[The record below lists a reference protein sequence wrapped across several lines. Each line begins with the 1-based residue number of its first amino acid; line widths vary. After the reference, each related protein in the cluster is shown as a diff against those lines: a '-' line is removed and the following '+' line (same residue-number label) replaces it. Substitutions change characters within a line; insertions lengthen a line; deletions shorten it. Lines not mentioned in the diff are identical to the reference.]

1 MNKIKKIFLA
11 VSILFVFGLFAAPV
25 LAAPNINE
33 ITKKVAGVA
42 GYDESDTSETA
53 LSQRV
58 GGIVKIALSFVGT
71 LFLALTVYAGF
82 LWMTASGNED
92 QVKKA
97 TSILTMATVGL
108 IIVLAAYGV
117 TSFIVGR
124 ATSGMAQTTVSGGGS
139 DESNSESYINCGTV
153 NAACVNINE
162 NNGNPCNPPGIGS
175 KDPYSGNYRGWCG
188 VDAVCCEFKSTNN

>member
-11 VSILFVFGLFAAPV
+11 VSVLFVFGLFATPV
-25 LAAPNINE
+25 LATPDINE
-33 ITKKVAGVA
+33 LTGKVADVA
-42 GYDESDTSETA
+42 GYNKNDTSETA

-58 GGIVKIALSFVGT
+58 GGIIKVTLSFVGT
-71 LFLALTVYAGF
+71 MFLALTVYAGF

-117 TSFIVGR
+117 TSFIVSR
-124 ATSGMAQTTVSGGGS
+124 ATSEMGQTTVSGGGS
-139 DESNSESYINCGTV
+139 GDPNSSGYIDCATV

-162 NNGNPCNPPGIGS
+162 NNGDPCNPPEMGS
-175 KDPYSGNYRGWCG
+175 KDPYSGNYRGWCK
-188 VDAVCCEFKSTNN
+188 VDAVCCEFKPK